1 MGLKKHLQRHKICA
15 IMTSIIVGAA
25 AGRTLDGCLTWE
37 RIDLLEKLAVKCF
50 GLELP
55 GLEKRLVTMAENG
68 DIDAMTDAVISVGI
82 EVTKA
87 VRK

>member
-1 MGLKKHLQRHKICA
+1 M
-15 IMTSIIVGAA
+15 
-25 AGRTLDGCLTWE
+25 
-37 RIDLLEKLAVKCF
+37 
-50 GLELP
+50 
-55 GLEKRLVTMAENG
+55 EKRLVTMAENE